1 MPETAVPAA
10 SLETPDSASTRVSA
24 AAAAAAAAFTQPVA
38 PLSQDP
44 NPAPGPEL
52 LRRAYLLLHT
62 AAAMAALYE
71 DQKATASR
79 YVHATARGHEAVQLA
94 AAALL
99 GPQDYAT
106 PYYRDDALLLGLGLR
121 PYELML
127 QLLAKRD
134 DPFSGGRLYYSHPS
148 LRRAG
153 FPTIPHQSSATGMQ
167 AIPATGM
174 AHALSYFESQG
185 LPPQQPDPRD
195 WHAAGAKL
203 PGLSA
208 LAAFDPAAKP
218 VVLCSIGDGAM
229 TEGEVSE
236 ALQMAILHRLPIVY
250 LVQDNDWG
258 ISATGKEM
266 RAMDAYEFAAGFPG
280 LHRVRADGAD
290 FISSYNGLSEAFAH
304 ARARRGPALVHA
316 KCPLLGHHTSG
327 VRREWYRGD
336 NLAEHQQQDPLPRL
350 HRRLL
355 HAGATEAEL
364 TALAEQARATVAA
377 DWAVALAAPD
387 PDPTTF
393 ADYEFAP
400 PAVREEA
407 GERAPAGAEKT
418 LMVDAALHAVDDIL
432 REFPE
437 ALLYG
442 QDVGGELGGVFREAA
457 LLAKKYGDARVFN
470 TPIQE
475 GYIVGS
481 TAGMAAVGARPI
493 VEIQFADYIWP
504 ALNQL
509 VEEISKSCYLTMG
522 KFPVPTLI
530 RVPIGAYGS
539 GGPYHSGSI
548 ESMLLTIRGIKVVYP
563 SNAADMK
570 GLLRAAFLDP
580 NPVVLLEHKGL
591 YWSKVPGTE
600 DAKTVE
606 PAASYVIPLGRA
618 LVAQEAAPDKLRN
631 GETCVVVTYGM
642 GVHWAKAASRSF
654 PGQVEVL
661 DLRTLNPLDW
671 DAVLAAVR
679 RHGKALVLTE
689 EPLLNSFAESLA
701 GRIQR
706 HCFQALDAP
715 VFTLGAANLPAVPL
729 NAELEKQMLP
739 SAAKVAVVLGELLG
753 Y

>member
-1 MPETAVPAA
+1 MFADAPAA
-10 SLETPDSASTRVSA
+10 
-24 AAAAAAAAFTQPVA
+24 PVA
-38 PLSQDP
+38 ATQA
-44 NPAPGPEL
+44 APELDL
-52 LRRAYLLLHT
+52 LRRAYLLMHT
-62 AAAMAALYE
+62 AAEMAALYE
-71 DQKATASR
+71 AQKTVAAR

-94 AAALL
+94 AAFLL
-99 GPQDYAT
+99 TGADYAA

-134 DPFSGGRLYYSHPS
+134 DPFSGGRTYYSHPS

-153 FPTIPHQSSATGMQ
+153 VPVMPHQSSATGMQ
-167 AIPATGM
+167 AIPAAGM
-174 AHALSYFESQG
+174 AHAISYLESQKLG
-185 LPPQQPDPRD
+185 D
-195 WHAAGAKL
+195 AASRPL
-203 PGLSA
+203 
-208 LAAFDPAAKP
+208 
-218 VVLCSIGDGAM
+218 VLCSIGDGAM

-280 LHRVRADGAD
+280 LHRVRVDGAD
-290 FISSYNGLSEAFAH
+290 VVSSYNGLSEAFAH
-304 ARARRGPALVHA
+304 VRERRGPALVHA

-336 NLAEHQQQDPLPRL
+336 DLASHQQQDPLPRL
-350 HRRLL
+350 HHRLRQ
-355 HAGATEAEL
+355 AGATEAEL
-364 TALAEQARATVAA
+364 AELAAQARATVAA
-377 DWAVALAAPD
+377 DWAAAQAAPD
-387 PDPTTF
+387 PDPATF
-393 ADYEFAP
+393 ADHEFAP
-400 PAVREEA
+400 PAVRAEA
-407 GERAPAGAEKT
+407 GERAPAGADKV

-437 ALLYG
+437 ALFYG

-457 LLAKKYGDARVFN
+457 LLAKKYGDKRVFN

-475 GYIVGS
+475 AYIVGS

-509 VEEISKSCYLTMG
+509 VEELSKSCYLSMG
-522 KFPVPTLI
+522 KFPVPALI
-530 RVPIGAYGS
+530 RVPVGAYGG
-539 GGPYHSGSI
+539 GGPYHSGSV
-548 ESMLLTIRGIKVVYP
+548 ESTLLTIRGIKVVYP

-580 NPVVLLEHKGL
+580 NPVILLEHKGL

-600 DAKTVE
+600 DAKTTE
-606 PAASYVIPLGRA
+606 PGAGYVIPLG
-618 LVAQEAAPDKLRN
+618 EAAIAQAADADKLAS
-631 GETCVVVTYGM
+631 GETCVVITYGM
-642 GVHWAKAASRSF
+642 GVYWAKAASRDY
-654 PGQVEVL
+654 PGRIEVL

-671 DAVLAAVR
+671 EAVQAAVR

-706 HCFQALDAP
+706 HCFRQLDAP
-715 VFTLGAANLPAVPL
+715 VFTLGAANLPAIAL
-729 NAELEKQMLP
+729 NVELEKQMLP
-739 SAAKVAVVLGELLG
+739 SAAKVAVALGELLG